1 MSKRYVLIE
10 EYPNSPKRGLE
21 IFKNGAYWQS
31 NFCTKNVEHF
41 HSKGTNF
48 DPKDFP
54 KNWKLVEEF
63 AYEILTM
70 GMPNLVHTIAHKQ
83 KDGLW
88 SCTEAN
94 DLEVGHET
102 TERMFELGY
111 IILSVKRL
119 SDGAIFSVGDKL
131 DERSFV
137 KPSRHRLKL
146 GEEYDNIITKIG
158 VPIDYSREVVSAFS
172 SNVPEGT
179 LFFCASNKFG
189 NYNVPLEDAIL
200 AKEALFTTEDGVKI
214 YKGDIYFYINTMGEL
229 AWNKAEVIN
238 HEPYGFSTRVA
249 ALCARKI
256 EVTTTDG
263 IGMYV
268 GDIIFVLQTIFDVYD
283 KSVLEIKVTQ
293 NMHEDI
299 YNGVTKIFSTF
310 EAAKR
315 FLDRPLFR
323 TEDDIAIYEGNKY
336 WCVNTAPHL
345 WSLFEQTAKERTML
359 NKTVRAFSTL
369 EKATMYRLMNQ
380 PNISINDI
388 RNAIE
393 TEGLL
398 DENTLLKIV
407 ESRQSKLNE

>member
-1 MSKRYVLIE
+1 MSKKYVLVE
-10 EYPNSPKRGLE
+10 EYPSSPKLGTVIEESTTAVGTCIQYMIKGDLG
-21 IFKNGAYWQS
+21 FCLKN
-31 NFCTKNVEHF
+31 
-41 HSKGTNF
+41 
-48 DPKDFP
+48 PKDYP

-63 AYEILTM
+63 PYEILTM
-70 GMPNLVHTIAHKQ
+70 GMPNLVYTTAHKQ

-94 DLEVGHET
+94 DLEFGHET
-102 TERMFELGY
+102 TEKMFELGY
-111 IILSVKRL
+111 IILSVKRI

-131 DERSFV
+131 DERSFI
-137 KPSRHRLKL
+137 KNSKRASTK
-146 GEEYDNIITKIG
+146 ETENIIVKIG
-158 VPIDYSREVVSAFS
+158 VPKNLKTDVVAKFCDSKF
-172 SNVPEGT
+172 EGT
-179 LFFCASNKFG
+179 LFFSANNEF
-189 NYNVPLEDAIL
+189 NHYNVPLEYAVLADAV
-200 AKEALFTTEDGVKI
+200 LFTTEDGVKV
-214 YKGDIYFYINTMGEL
+214 YKGDIYFYINMKGEL
-229 AWNKAEVIN
+229 AWNKADAPN
-238 HEPYGFSTRVA
+238 KAPYGFSTRVA

-256 EVTTTDG
+256 ELTTTDG

-268 GDIIFVLQTIFDVYD
+268 GDIIFVPQTTFNKYSGSIMEV
-283 KSVLEIKVTQ
+283 KVRQ
-293 NMHEDI
+293 NMHEHT

-315 FLDRPLFR
+315 FLARPLFS
-323 TEDDIAIYEGNKY
+323 TEDDVAIYEGDIY

-345 WSLFEQTAKERTML
+345 WSLFEQTAKERTQL

-369 EKATMYRLMNQ
+369 EKATEYRSMNQ
-380 PNISINDI
+380 PNLSLNDI